1 MATDVNKMSKDELQ
15 KLIKDAEKALKTLET
30 RRLAEAKKAAENA
43 AKEYGFSLDEL
54 LGTAPKGKTAKAT
67 KNPPKYRNP
76 EDPNMT
82 WTGKGRKP
90 NWVNDALA
98 AGKSLD
104 DLSI

>member
-1 MATDVNKMSKDELQ
+1 MAVDLDAMSKDELK

-30 RRLAEAKKAAENA
+30 RRLAEAKQAAESA

-54 LGTAPKGKTAKAT
+54 LGGAAKKGPKGV
-67 KNPPKYRNP
+67 PKYANP
-76 EDPNMT
+76 ADASQT

-98 AGKSLD
+98 SGKSLD
-104 DLSI
+104 DLKI

>member
-1 MATDVNKMSKDELQ
+1 MSIDLNNMSKDELT
-15 KLIKDAEKALKTLET
+15 KLIKDAEKALKTIET
-30 RRLAEAKKAAENA
+30 RRLSEAKKAAESA

-54 LGTAPKGKTAKAT
+54 LGTPQKKGSKSEPKY
-67 KNPPKYRNP
+67 KNPA
-76 EDPNMT
+76 DPSQT

-104 DLSI
+104 DMKI

>member
-1 MATDVNKMSKDELQ
+1 MIDLDDLSKNELE

-30 RRLAEAKKAAENA
+30 RRLAEAKKAAESA

-54 LGTAPKGKTAKAT
+54 LGGTAKKGNKSLPKY
-67 KNPPKYRNP
+67 KNPN
-76 EDPNMT
+76 DPSQT

-98 AGKSLD
+98 EGKTMD